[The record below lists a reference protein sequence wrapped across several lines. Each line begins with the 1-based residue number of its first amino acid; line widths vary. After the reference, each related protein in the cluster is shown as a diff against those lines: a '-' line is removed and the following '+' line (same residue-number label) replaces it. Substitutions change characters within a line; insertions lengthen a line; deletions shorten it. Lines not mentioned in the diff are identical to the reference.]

1 MFDAEL
7 WPRKRPP
14 VRSQIAKPAQAG
26 ALFQEQVHTDLEL
39 SLTAKKGNSG
49 FKKGLP
55 EKVVHKPF
63 LLPFEAKP
71 VIEGE
76 HAIPPS
82 EQEALS
88 GEIPPEASPHEA
100 VPEPSQLEAQPAEGS
115 TDAPDPEPQ
124 PESEPALEPTLES
137 ESEPELQG
145 SSDVAEDDGV
155 SRHLLDE
162 AALESMRREAHEAGF
177 AQGKDAGAEQARAE
191 ATQAAQVA
199 FAAEREALIEQG
211 RQEARA
217 SLEEAL
223 REEFE
228 APAREAANRLNK
240 LADDLARQARD
251 TTAFHEP
258 MKRLAMHL
266 AEQMVR
272 GELTLSSAAISRL
285 IDRSLSELGQ
295 ETRSPV
301 AVYLNPNDLA
311 QLRAGDME
319 PPDSLELRAE
329 ETLAPGSL
337 RVSMNGAVIEDLI
350 ETRHKALWRALV
362 QDEQAEPPQS
372 FLRNMDLVKEAM
384 DDVLDEVIDA
394 E

>member
-14 VRSQIAKPAQAG
+14 VRSKIAKPAQAG
-26 ALFQEQVHTDLEL
+26 ALFQEQTHTDIEL

-71 VIEGE
+71 VIQGTHEV
-76 HAIPPS
+76 PPS
-82 EQEALS
+82 EEPAGTPMMEEAPITPEPAEPEAAAPE
-88 GEIPPEASPHEA
+88 GAEPEATAPEASET
-100 VPEPSQLEAQPAEGS
+100 LPAEALPELAASGS
-115 TDAPDPEPQ
+115 DENDL
-124 PESEPALEPTLES
+124 PESTAS
-137 ESEPELQG
+137 PE
-145 SSDVAEDDGV
+145 DGV

-162 AALESMRREAHEAGF
+162 AALEEMRQQAFAEGRAEGLVEGLTRGQQEA
-177 AQGKDAGAEQARAE
+177 AEGARAE
-191 ATQAAQVA
+191 LDAQ
-199 FAAEREALIEQG
+199 REALIEQG
-211 RQEARA
+211 RTQARDELEAQ
-217 SLEEAL
+217 L
-223 REEFE
+223 RDEFE
-228 APAREAANRLNK
+228 APARAAADRLNK

-272 GELTLSSAAISRL
+272 GELSLSSAAISRL
-285 IDRSLSELGQ
+285 IDRSLAELGQ

-301 AVYLNPNDLA
+301 AVYLNPSDLA
-311 QLRAGDME
+311 QIKAGDLQ
-319 PPDSLELRAE
+319 PPDTLELRAE
-329 ETLAPGSL
+329 ETLTPGSL
-337 RVSMNGAVIEDLI
+337 RVSMNGAVIEDMI

-362 QDEQAEPPQS
+362 QDEQAEPPAS
-372 FLRNMDLVKEAM
+372 FLKNMDLVKEAM

-394 E
+394 D